1 VSGLPASG
9 GNHGNPGNKIPF
21 GFPRF
26 RKANKGKSWKSGW
39 NQNDFQD
46 FQDFAKREKEKENRI
61 KNNIKG
67 KQ

>member
-1 VSGLPASG
+1 MAD
-9 GNHGNPGNKIPF
+9 
-21 GFPRF
+21 
-26 RKANKGKSWKSGW
+26 KGKSWKSGW

>member
-1 VSGLPASG
+1 MSGLPASG
-9 GNHGNPGNKIPF
+9 GDLGNLGNRILF

-26 RKANKGKSWKSGW
+26 HTAGKGKSWKSGW
-39 NQNDFQD
+39 NQNNFQD